1 MKLSLS
7 LLLGL
12 LLFSTS
18 PTVSQNKQDQRLES
32 GPDAVTVRGYIL
44 DAMCGDVLAK
54 KQKDLMQKASKH
66 TRKCGLAE
74 ACAASGY
81 GVFTEGRW
89 VKFDAEGNKLAK
101 AALEKSTKER
111 DLLFSVTGQMKDGL
125 LAVATITEVRPEEM
139 ENDAPYRQG

>member
-12 LLFSTS
+12 LVFSTS

-32 GPDAVTVRGYIL
+32 APDAVTVRGYIL

-81 GVFTEGRW
+81 GVFTDGRW

-125 LAVATITEVRPEEM
+125 LAVATITEVRREEM
-139 ENDAPYRQG
+139 EKDAPYRQD

>member
-12 LLFSTS
+12 LVFSTS

-32 GPDAVTVRGYIL
+32 APDAVTVRGYIL

-125 LAVATITEVRPEEM
+125 LAVATITEVRREEM
-139 ENDAPYRQG
+139 EKDAPYRQD

>member
-1 MKLSLS
+1 MNLSLS

-12 LLFSTS
+12 LVFSTG
-18 PTVSQNKQDQRLES
+18 PIVSQTKQDKQLES
-32 GPDAVTVRGYIL
+32 IPDAVTMRGYIL

-81 GVFTEGRW
+81 GVFAEGRW
-89 VKFDAEGNKLAK
+89 VKFDAGGNTLAK
-101 AALEKSTKER
+101 AALEKSTREKG
-111 DLLFSVTGQMKDGL
+111 LFFSVTGQMKDGL
-125 LAVATITEVRPEEM
+125 LTVASITEVLPEEM
-139 ENDAPYRQG
+139 EKDGPHRQE